1 MAKKT
6 SKSPEKLSSTNKGKG
21 SASSGSKQSQANQRF
36 FSRNRLSVILFCLT
50 FVVFGNS
57 IYNEYALDDEFYTAG
72 SNKLTQKG
80 LKGIPEIFS
89 TRTFSNNDGSG
100 YSYRPAALT
109 SFAIEIQLFGE
120 KARTSHF
127 INVLIYAFTL
137 ILLFSILKRWF
148 KNQGDWF
155 SFFVCLI
162 FLVHP
167 IHTEVVAN
175 IKCRDE
181 LLAFFFVL
189 VTIRLVWMHLETNKP
204 WLWPLMGLAFLLAV
218 LSKTSIAAFFLLI
231 PISVWYF
238 ADLSWKKAASY
249 ILPMIGAVLFV
260 KFVLLTRIPEMSRT
274 LQGFE
279 NPVGSMTY
287 SQQSATAAYAMGRYL
302 YLMFIPFPLIFYYGL
317 NEVPVCTW
325 SSPIVILSAIAHL
338 ALIGWMIVELKKK
351 SVIGF
356 GILMY
361 GANLILFSNLIAPA
375 PGIMAERFAYSASLG
390 FIIVV
395 VTLLFRFTKVD
406 PASFSWKAPN
416 YSLVRNVLLL
426 LVVLFGIRSIVRN
439 EAWQDK
445 ETLYRNDV
453 ELAPESA
460 KINMLLASYL
470 SSQGAQMS
478 FESQRHMQQAQ
489 QLMQQGQQQAAAI
502 QQDSARIVRDQ
513 SYAIFREARQYYL
526 QATTVFPDY
535 YTAWSN
541 LGTAY
546 YFTHEY
552 RGGIPFFKKA
562 IEINPGY
569 AEAYFN
575 LGMSYEQIARTKTD
589 TNLALLDSSF
599 YFFEQGLL
607 HDSSYVNS
615 AEQLSRII
623 FTYRKDSA
631 MALHVL
637 NEAAKDNP
645 LSDVP
650 WNAMSSIFF
659 QSKDTASGLLA
670 LETAARLNPDNF
682 NRLANL
688 ANYYNSKGNT
698 SKAEYYKALYD
709 QKVAEYQQKQKLI
722 GKEKRR

>member
-6 SKSPEKLSSTNKGKG
+6 SKSTEKHSGPTKGAN
-21 SASSGSKQSQANQRF
+21 SASSGSKSGPKNQGF
-36 FSRNRLSVILFCLT
+36 FRRNRLSVILFCLT
-50 FVVFGNS
+50 FIVFGNS
-57 IYNEYALDDEFYTAG
+57 IYNEYAMDDEFYTAG
-72 SNKLTQKG
+72 SNKLTQQ
-80 LKGIPEIFS
+80 GIDGIGEIFT
-89 TRTFSNNDGSG
+89 TRTFFNNDGSG
-100 YSYRPAALT
+100 YSYRPVALT
-109 SFAIEIQLFGE
+109 SFALEIQLFGE

-148 KNQGDWF
+148 KNQGEWF
-155 SFFVCLI
+155 AFFVCLI

-189 VTIRLVWMHLETNKP
+189 VTIRLVWAHLETKKL
-204 WLWPLMGLAFLLAV
+204 WLWPLMGIAFMFAV

-238 ADLSWKKAASY
+238 TDASWKKAASY
-249 ILPMIGAVLFV
+249 ILPLVGALLFV
-260 KFVLLTRIPEMSRT
+260 KLVLLANIPEMSRT

-279 NPVGSMTY
+279 NPVGAMPY
-287 SQQSATAAYAMGRYL
+287 SQQSATAAYVMGRYL

-325 SSPIVILSAIAHL
+325 SNPIVILSSIAHL

-351 SVIGF
+351 SIIGF

-361 GANLILFSNLIAPA
+361 GANLILFSNLLAPA

-390 FIIVV
+390 FIIVLV
-395 VTLLFRFTKVD
+395 ALLFKYTKVD
-406 PASFSWKAPN
+406 SASFSWKSPN
-416 YSLVRNVLLL
+416 YSTVRNVILL
-426 LVVLFGIRSIVRN
+426 LVVVFGIRSIIRN
-439 EAWQDK
+439 EVWQDK

-453 ELAPESA
+453 ALAPESA
-460 KINMLLASYL
+460 KINMLLASFL
-470 SSQGAQMS
+470 SSKGAQMS
-478 FESQRHMQQAQ
+478 FDAQRHLQYAQ

-502 QQDSARIVRDQ
+502 QQDSARMMRDE
-513 SYAIFREARQYYL
+513 SYAIFREARAYYV
-526 QATTVFPDY
+526 QATLVWPGY

-546 YFTHEY
+546 YFTQEY
-552 RGGIPFFKKA
+552 KGGIPYFKKA
-562 IEINPGY
+562 IEIKPDY

-589 TNLALLDSSF
+589 TNLMLLDSAF
-599 YFFEQGLL
+599 YFFEEGIRQ
-607 HDSSYVNS
+607 DSSYVNS
-615 AEQLSRII
+615 AEQLSRLI
-623 FTYRKDSA
+623 FVYRGDSA

-637 NEAAKDNP
+637 NEAVKDNP
-645 LSDVP
+645 ESDVP

-659 QSKDTASGLLA
+659 QSKDTASGLIA
-670 LETAARLNPDNF
+670 LETAARLNPDNIQ
-682 NRLANL
+682 RLGNL
-688 ANYYNSKGNT
+688 ASYYNSKGNT
-698 SKAEYYKALYD
+698 SKAEYYNALYN
-709 QKVAEYQQKQKLI
+709 QKYGEYLQQQKMI
-722 GKEKRR
+722 GKKRR

>member
-1 MAKKT
+1 MARKT
-6 SKSPEKLSSTNKGKG
+6 NKSTDKLSETKKVSGQTGA
-21 SASSGSKQSQANQRF
+21 SAKSNLNNRGF

-50 FVVFGNS
+50 FIVFGNS

-80 LKGIPEIFS
+80 VKGIKEIFS

-100 YSYRPAALT
+100 YSYRPVALT

-162 FLVHP
+162 FLAHP
-167 IHTEVVAN
+167 LHTEVVAN

-189 VTIRLVWMHLETNKP
+189 VTIRLVWMHLETGKA
-204 WLWPLMGLAFLLAV
+204 WLWPLMGVAFLLAV

-231 PISVWYF
+231 PVSVWYF
-238 ADLSWKKAASY
+238 ADVSWKKAALY
-249 ILPMIGAVLFV
+249 LLPMIGAVLVV
-260 KFVLLTRIPEMSRT
+260 KFVLLSRIPEMSRT

-279 NPVGSMTY
+279 NPVGTMSV
-287 SQQSATAAYAMGRYL
+287 SQRFATAAYVMGRYL

-325 SSPIVILSAIAHL
+325 SNPIVILSVIVHL
-338 ALIGWMIVELKKK
+338 ALIGWMIIELRKK

-356 GILMY
+356 GILLY
-361 GANLILFSNLIAPA
+361 GANLILFSNLAGPA

-390 FIIVV
+390 FVIVLV
-395 VTLLFRFTKVD
+395 ALLFRITK
-406 PASFSWKAPN
+406 AESSSFSWKSPQ
-416 YSLVRNVLLL
+416 YSRVRNIVLL
-426 LVVLFGIRSIVRN
+426 LVVVFGIRSIVRN

-460 KINMLLASYL
+460 KINMLLASLL
-470 SSQGAQMS
+470 SSQGAQLS
-478 FESQRHMQQAQ
+478 FESQRHLQFAQ

-502 QQDSARIVRDQ
+502 QQDSARIIRDQ
-513 SYAIFREARQYYL
+513 SYATFREARQYYM

-562 IEINPGY
+562 IEINPDY

-615 AEQLSRII
+615 AEQLSRLI

-637 NEAAKDNP
+637 NKAAEDNP
-645 LSDVP
+645 KSDVP

-688 ANYYNSKGNT
+688 ANYYYSKGNT
-698 SKAEYYKALYD
+698 AKAEYYKALYD
-709 QKVAEYQQKQKLI
+709 QEYAEYVQQQKLL
-722 GKEKRR
+722 GKNKR